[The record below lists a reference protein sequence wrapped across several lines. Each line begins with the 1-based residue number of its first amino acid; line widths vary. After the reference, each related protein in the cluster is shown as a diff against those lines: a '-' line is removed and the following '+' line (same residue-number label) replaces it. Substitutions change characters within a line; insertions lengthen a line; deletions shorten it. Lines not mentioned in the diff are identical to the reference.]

1 MNLFEEEAAV
11 QAGVAE
17 SGVEMRWTL
26 VLPLPGLAEGS
37 WGTLV

>member
-1 MNLFEEEAAV
+1 MNPFGEEAAI
-11 QAGVAE
+11 QAGVGE
-17 SGVEMRWTL
+17 SEVEVRWTL